1 MDSPTLKLVL
11 IAGLVI
17 AALSI
22 LTRKSE
28 LFAAYDPTD
37 DIHEAVVARAAMKG
51 KKAKKNKNAAF
62 KPNALLKAS
71 TRSTVGGASVNL
83 LPKTSGDA
91 GFAQFAPDPKMVSG
105 QNFVDASRWVSLGA
119 MSSRRNISR
128 DLRSDVAIAKSNG
141 VSPWNNSTID
151 QIQAGKPLDCP

>member
-22 LTRKSE
+22 LSRKSE
-28 LFAAYDPTD
+28 LFAAYDPTSEM
-37 DIHEAVVARAAMKG
+37 HEEVVAKAVT
-51 KKAKKNKNAAF
+51 KKTKNAAF
-62 KPNALLKAS
+62 KSNLLKAS

-83 LPKTSGDA
+83 LPKASADA
-91 GFAQFAPDPKMVSG
+91 GFAQFAPDPKMFAG

-119 MSSRRNISR
+119 MSSRRNINR
-128 DLRSDVAIAKSNG
+128 DIRADIPIPKSNG
-141 VSPWNNSTID
+141 VSPWNNSTIE
-151 QIQAGKPLDCP
+151 QSQPGKPLDCP

>member
-37 DIHEAVVARAAMKG
+37 DIHEEVVARAMKA

-119 MSSRRNISR
+119 MSSRRNINR
-128 DLRSDVAIAKSNG
+128 DIRTDIPIPKSNG

-151 QIQAGKPLDCP
+151 QAQAGKPLDCP